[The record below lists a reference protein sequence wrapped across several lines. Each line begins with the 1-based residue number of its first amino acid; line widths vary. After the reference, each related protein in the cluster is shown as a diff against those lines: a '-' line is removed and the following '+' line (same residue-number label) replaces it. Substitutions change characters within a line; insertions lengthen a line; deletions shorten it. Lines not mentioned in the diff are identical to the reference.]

1 MARAAAKRNQGANKA
16 AGQVAGDQTRGRRK
30 AEKSLEDELFFSRL
44 RGHAKWMFVLLA
56 VVFGA
61 SFVFL
66 GVGSG
71 SSGLGDVFSNIIG
84 GSSGTSIE
92 NLQKKLAESPG
103 SKIALTDLAQALER
117 DGRTDEAIAAY
128 RTYLASRPKD
138 AEILS
143 NLALLYQTRA
153 AVAAND
159 ANLALRAAS
168 LAAPAAQFRPGGGAL
183 GQALGSFIDPL
194 AQAAST
200 DAESRYREA
209 AARYQAANQEALG
222 VYKRLSAL
230 APNDSS
236 ALLRYAQAAEGAQ
249 DFKTAAAVYGTFV
262 KRYPTDPLAAD
273 ARKKIKQLKQQI
285 AQQQSSLQAPDLQGP
300 TG

>member
-16 AGQVAGDQTRGRRK
+16 AGQVAGDQTRARRK
-30 AEKSLEDELFFSRL
+30 AEKSLEDQLFFNRL
-44 RGHAKWMFVLLA
+44 RGHAKWVFVLLA
-56 VVFGA
+56 VVFGM

-71 SSGLGDVFSNIIG
+71 NASLGDVFSNIFG
-84 GSSGTSIE
+84 GSSGASIE
-92 NLQKKLAESPG
+92 KLQKKLAENPS

-117 DGRTDEAIAAY
+117 DGRTDEAIAVY
-128 RTYLASRPKD
+128 RTYLVSKPKD
-138 AEILS
+138 VEILS
-143 NLALLYQTRA
+143 NLAQLHQTRA

-194 AQAAST
+194 AQAEST

-209 AARYQAANQEALG
+209 VARYTAANKDALG

-230 APNDSS
+230 SPNDSS

-249 DFKTAAAVYGTFV
+249 DFKTAAAVYATFV
-262 KRYPTDPLAAD
+262 KRFPDDPLAAD
-273 ARKKIKQLKQQI
+273 ARKRIMQLKQQA
-285 AQQQSSLQAPDLQGP
+285 AQQASSVQAP

>member
-1 MARAAAKRNQGANKA
+1 MARAAAKRNQGAKQA
-16 AGQVAGDQTRGRRK
+16 AGQVAGDQTRARRK
-30 AEKSLEDELFFSRL
+30 AERSLEDELFFSRL
-44 RGHAKWMFVLLA
+44 RVHAKWVFVLLA
-56 VVFGA
+56 IVFGA
-61 SFVFL
+61 SFVVL

-71 SSGLGDVFSNIIG
+71 NNSSLSDVFSNIFG
-84 GSSGTSIE
+84 GSSGTSIGT
-92 NLQKKLAESPG
+92 LQKKLAENPS

-128 RTYLASRPKD
+128 RTYLVSKPKD
-138 AEILS
+138 VEILS
-143 NLALLYQTRA
+143 NLAQLHQSRA

-159 ANLALRAAS
+159 ANLALRAIS

-200 DAESRYREA
+200 DAEARYREA
-209 AARYQAANQEALG
+209 AARYTAANKDALG

-249 DFKTAAAVYGTFV
+249 DFKTAAAVYTTFV
-262 KRYPTDPLAAD
+262 KRFPDDSLAAD
-273 ARKKIKQLKQQI
+273 ARKKIAQLKQRA
-285 AQQQSSLQAPDLQGP
+285 AQQASSVQSP

>member
-16 AGQVAGDQTRGRRK
+16 ARQVAGDQTRSRRK

-44 RGHAKWMFVLLA
+44 RGHAKWVFVLLA

-71 SSGLGDVFSNIIG
+71 NNNSLGDVFGSIFG
-84 GSSGTSIE
+84 GSSGPSIE
-92 NLQKKLAESPG
+92 KLQKKLAESP
-103 SKIALTDLAQALER
+103 SNKVAVTDLAQALER

-128 RTYLASRPKD
+128 RTYLVSRPKD
-138 AEILS
+138 VEIIS

-183 GQALGSFIDPL
+183 GRALGSFVDPL
-194 AQAAST
+194 AQAEST
-200 DAESRYREA
+200 GAESRYQEA
-209 AARYQAANQEALG
+209 AARYAAANKEALG
-222 VYKRLSAL
+222 VYKRLVAL
-230 APNDSS
+230 QPNEPT
-236 ALLRYAQAAEGAQ
+236 ALFQYAQVAEAAGEL
-249 DFKTAAAVYGTFV
+249 KTAISAYTSFA
-262 KRYPTDPLAAD
+262 KRFPQDSFASD
-273 ARKKIKQLKQQI
+273 VRKKITQLKQQA
-285 AQQQSSLQAPDLQGP
+285 AQQANSVQAP

>member
-1 MARAAAKRNQGANKA
+1 MARAAAKRNQGAKKA
-16 AGQVAGDQTRGRRK
+16 TGQVAGDQTRGRRK

-44 RGHAKWMFVLLA
+44 RGHAKWVFVLLA
-56 VVFGA
+56 VVFGG

-71 SSGLGDVFSNIIG
+71 NAGLGDVFSNVFS
-84 GSSGTSIE
+84 GSSGPSIE
-92 NLQKKLAESPG
+92 KLQKKLAESPRN
-103 SKIALTDLAQALER
+103 KTALTDLGQALER

-128 RTYLASRPKD
+128 RTYLVSRPKD
-138 AEILS
+138 VEILS

-153 AVAAND
+153 EAAAND

-200 DAESRYREA
+200 GAESQYRDAVTRYT
-209 AARYQAANQEALG
+209 AANKEALG

-230 APNDSS
+230 APDDSS

-249 DFKTAAAVYGTFV
+249 DFKVAAAVYATFLE
-262 KRYPTDPLAAD
+262 RFPDDPLAAD
-273 ARKKIKQLKQQI
+273 ARKKITQLKQQI
-285 AQQQSSLQAPDLQGP
+285 AQQQSSLQVPDLQGA

>member
-16 AGQVAGDQTRGRRK
+16 AQQVAGDQTRARRK
-30 AEKSLEDELFFSRL
+30 AEKSLEDELFFNRL
-44 RGHAKWMFVLLA
+44 RGHAKWVFVLLA

-71 SSGLGDVFSNIIG
+71 SAGLGDIFGNVFG
-84 GSSGTSIE
+84 GSSGPSIE
-92 NLQKKLAESPG
+92 KLQKRLAESP
-103 SKIALTDLAQALER
+103 SNKVALTDLAQALER
-117 DGRTDEAIAAY
+117 DGRTDESIAAY
-128 RTYLASRPKD
+128 RTYLVTRPKD
-138 AEILS
+138 VEILN
-143 NLALLYQTRA
+143 NLALVYQTRA

-209 AARYQAANQEALG
+209 AARYQAANQEALS
-222 VYKRLSAL
+222 VYKRLSAF

-249 DFKTAAAVYGTFV
+249 DFKTAAAVYATFV
-262 KRYPTDPLAAD
+262 KRYPADPLAAD
-273 ARKKIKQLKQQI
+273 ARKKITQLKQQI
-285 AQQQSSLQAPDLQGP
+285 AQQQSSLQAPGVQGQ